1 MTTIS
6 VVPIDRLVLGHS
18 RWEWPFAHERR
29 VEIDAHFAGLKR
41 VKPALYNGR
50 VLMMRDFAI
59 EGRIFHGHWFDTD
72 FASML
77 AWRDWDFP
85 DPGVRNA
92 FGMGALRGSDGAF
105 VLGEMSAHTAN
116 AGKIYFPAGTPEPH
130 DVSGG
135 IVDLPGSIAR
145 EVQEETGLTPADYTP
160 AAGWFTVLAGPR
172 VAQMK
177 LLQAAVPAAELCD
190 RIRAF
195 LAKQR
200 EPELADMH
208 IVRGPADITGAMPPF
223 MVAFLQHVWERA

>member
-50 VLMMRDFAI
+50 VLMLRDFAI

-92 FGMGALRGSDGAF
+92 FAMGALRGSDGAF

-135 IVDLPGSIAR
+135 SVDLPGSIAR
-145 EVQEETGLTPADYTP
+145 
-160 AAGWFTVLAGPR
+160 
-172 VAQMK
+172 
-177 LLQAAVPAAELCD
+177 
-190 RIRAF
+190 
-195 LAKQR
+195 
-200 EPELADMH
+200 
-208 IVRGPADITGAMPPF
+208 
-223 MVAFLQHVWERA
+223 